1 MYLREKNKIYYEGN
15 RKLKIIGITG
25 NSGSGKSFISE
36 ILLNKY
42 RGVVI
47 IDADR
52 IARKMSNI
60 NTLYYKEIVKA
71 FGKDILK
78 ENLEINRKILAKIIF
93 NNDEKREKLNS
104 ITFKYV
110 VHEIKNEIKLNR
122 DRDIIIIDAPLLF
135 ESGLDKICDIT
146 LGVISEESI
155 KIDRICKRDNLSIE
169 EAKDRLKVQLKD
181 EVLIK
186 KCDYVIENNGDVQE
200 LILKLEEIISV

>member
-1 MYLREKNKIYYEGN
+1 M
-15 RKLKIIGITG
+15 KIIGITG

-42 RGVVI
+42 KCVAI

-52 IARKMSNI
+52 IAREMSNI
-60 NTLYYKEIVKA
+60 NTLYYKEIVKR

-78 ENLEINRKILAKIIF
+78 ENLEINRKILARIIF
-93 NNDEKREKLNS
+93 NNDEKRKELNS

-110 VHEIKNEIKLNR
+110 VDKIKDEIKLNS
-122 DRDIIIIDAPLLF
+122 DKNIIIIDAPLLF

-155 KIDRICKRDNLSIE
+155 KIDRICKRDNLSVR
-169 EAKDRLKVQLKD
+169 EAKDRLRVQLKD
-181 EVLIK
+181 EVLRE
-186 KCDYVIENNGDVQE
+186 KCNYIIENNGDVDCLNTQ
-200 LILKLEEIISV
+200 LKEIVNV

>member
-1 MYLREKNKIYYEGN
+1 M
-15 RKLKIIGITG
+15 KIIGITG

-42 RGVVI
+42 KCVAI

-52 IARKMSNI
+52 IAREMSNI
-60 NTLYYKEIVKA
+60 NNLYYKEIVKR

-78 ENLEINRKILAKIIF
+78 ENLEINRKILARIIF
-93 NNDEKREKLNS
+93 SNDEKREELNS

-110 VHEIKNEIKLNR
+110 VHEIKNKIKSNS
-122 DRDIIIIDAPLLF
+122 DKNIVIIDAPLLF

-155 KIDRICKRDNLSIE
+155 KIDRICKRDNLSVR

-181 EVLIK
+181 EVLRE

-200 LILKLEEIISV
+200 LVLKLEEIISV

>member
-1 MYLREKNKIYYEGN
+1 M
-15 RKLKIIGITG
+15 KIIGITG

-42 RGVVI
+42 KCVAI

-52 IARKMSNI
+52 IAREMSNI
-60 NTLYYKEIVKA
+60 NTLYYKEIVKR

-78 ENLEINRKILAKIIF
+78 ENLEINRKILARIIF
-93 NNDEKREKLNS
+93 NNDEKREELNS

-110 VHEIKNEIKLNR
+110 VDKIKDEIKLNS
-122 DRDIIIIDAPLLF
+122 DKNIIIIDAPLLF

-155 KIDRICKRDNLSIE
+155 KIDRICKRDNLSVR
-169 EAKDRLKVQLKD
+169 EAKDRLRVQLKD
-181 EVLIK
+181 EVLRE
-186 KCDYVIENNGDVQE
+186 KCDYIIENNGDVDCLNTQ
-200 LILKLEEIISV
+200 LKEIVNV

>member
-1 MYLREKNKIYYEGN
+1 M
-15 RKLKIIGITG
+15 KIIGITG

-42 RGVVI
+42 KCVAI

-52 IARKMSNI
+52 IAREMSNI
-60 NTLYYKEIVKA
+60 NTLYYKEIVKR

-78 ENLEINRKILAKIIF
+78 ENLEINRKILARIIF
-93 NNDEKREKLNS
+93 NNDEKREELNS

-110 VHEIKNEIKLNR
+110 VDKIKDEIKLNS
-122 DRDIIIIDAPLLF
+122 DKNIIIIDAPLLF

-155 KIDRICKRDNLSIE
+155 KIDRICKRDNLSVR
-169 EAKDRLKVQLKD
+169 EAKDRLRVQLKD
-181 EVLIK
+181 EVLRE
-186 KCDYVIENNGDVQE
+186 KCNYIIENNGDVDCLNTQ
-200 LILKLEEIISV
+200 LKEIVNV